1 MIATGLDVHAKNTTV
16 AYLDTDT
23 GEFAHRTVPT
33 HRLSL
38 ELADREPEN
47 MRIALEA
54 SAVGLF
60 IARTLI
66 SCGFCVVVVDAF
78 KAHRIIESQNIAKT
92 DKRDAMALAKLLA
105 NGQADELS
113 IWVPDD
119 KTRELRQLTRSREAL
134 VKVCTQLRNQLRAI
148 IRSEGQECRFKDL
161 TGRGGRR
168 WMEQFIAA
176 MPPDAALA
184 CRAVWEA
191 LLDIK
196 DRIDALGRA
205 IEDAVDT
212 YAPAQLLMT
221 IPGCGAIL
229 ALTIAVEIG
238 DVKRFLKAKKLCG
251 YSGLVPRVR
260 QSGESSWTGPLVKQ
274 GNAHLRR
281 AMVLLAQQVAG
292 SSALQGT
299 RLKRGHYR
307 VLRKSGPNPAKA
319 EVARHLLHVI
329 FAMLRDGTSFDAELM
344 AA

>member
-1 MIATGLDVHAKNTTV
+1 MIAIGLDVHAKNTMI

-23 GEFAHRTVPT
+23 GELAHRNVPT
-33 HRLSL
+33 HRLAA
-38 ELADREPEN
+38 ELADKDPEIT
-47 MRIALEA
+47 RICLEV
-54 SAVGLF
+54 SAPGLF
-60 IARTLI
+60 IARNLI
-66 SCGFCVVVVDAF
+66 SSGFYVIVVDAY
-78 KAHRIIESQNIAKT
+78 KAHRIIESQNTAKT
-92 DKRDAMALAKLLA
+92 DKRDATALAKLVA
-105 NGQADELS
+105 NGQAEDIS

-119 KTRELRQLTRSREAL
+119 RTRELRQLTRSREAL
-134 VKVCTQLRNQLRAI
+134 VKVSTQLRNQLRAI

-176 MPPDAALA
+176 MPSDAALA

-196 DRIDALGRA
+196 DRVDALGRA

-238 DVKRFLKAKKLCG
+238 DVRRFFNAKKLCG

-292 SSALQGT
+292 SSALKGT